1 MFAKTFQTATVFAK
15 SSPVALS
22 LRLRH
27 KLNKQND
34 ENKSLKLAAD
44 VVNYL
49 ESSPEYEGLI
59 KQLPKS
65 LLKKY
70 KSPESMYLIN
80 KKTAKEIAKT
90 IKRSLDKSPVVEV
103 NPGVGILSEELLK
116 VHSGPHFIYESST
129 HFTPHLS
136 VSNFRSPNIIIYQK
150 QLTIYIMQIFHAT
163 TFVAQWYTERFGFG
177 WSGK

>member
-1 MFAKTFQTATVFAK
+1 MFAKTFQTATVYATNN
-15 SSPVALS
+15 PIVLS

-34 ENKSLKLAAD
+34 AKESPKLAAD

-49 ESSPEYEGLI
+49 KSFPEYEGLI

-70 KSPESMYLIN
+70 KNPESMYLIN

-90 IKRSLDKSPVVEV
+90 IKSSLDKSPVVEV
-103 NPGVGILSEELLK
+103 NPGLGILSEELLQ
-116 VHSGPHFIYESST
+116 VHRGPHFMYECST
-129 HFTPHLS
+129 HFIPHLS
-136 VSNFRSPNIIIYQK
+136 VSNFRSSNIIIYQK
-150 QLTIYIMQIFHAT
+150 RLAVYMI
-163 TFVAQWYTERFGFG
+163 
-177 WSGK
+177 K